1 MRIELCDMLREP
13 ALLAQAM
20 QVEFFDTGDTFG
32 ESVVIGGIATDSR
45 EVEQGDLFVALR
57 GERVDGAS
65 YLYDALSRGAVAVLT
80 DRERAMP
87 KERFL
92 HFIAQD
98 PVAALLRA
106 AAWRRRQSDAFVI
119 AVGGSTGKTTTK
131 EALSVLLK
139 EAGAVAHTVGNYNST
154 LGLPLS
160 VLSFCEGCRFWVV
173 EIGINHVGEMEEMVR
188 VLSPDLAILTNVG
201 TAHIGHFGDFS
212 TLLCEKGK
220 IASHLSKK
228 GQLLA
233 PIELPPNAFP
243 CPRDRIRRVGNAD
256 NADFYM
262 ENVVMREKGIRGDL
276 ICPDRA
282 ITNLTW
288 SVPGTVGLTTL
299 TTVAAA
305 AVLCG
310 CGDEMVRNGLEK
322 ASMQTPR
329 LHTFTVGE
337 RLVIDDTYNASP
349 ESVAGALEVLKYR
362 AGARPRVAV
371 LGDMLELGAHSEILH
386 KTVGEA
392 VFRSGI
398 SMLFTFGGKAL
409 QIARSAASCGMPT
422 GAIFSF
428 EETEKNAL
436 ARAICR
442 HAPHD
447 AAILFKASGKMRLCE
462 IVETIR
468 RSDDLE
474 C

>member
-1 MRIELCDMLREP
+1 
-13 ALLAQAM
+13 
-20 QVEFFDTGDTFG
+20 
-32 ESVVIGGIATDSR
+32 
-45 EVEQGDLFVALR
+45 
-57 GERVDGAS
+57 
-65 YLYDALSRGAVAVLT
+65 
-80 DRERAMP
+80 
-87 KERFL
+87 
-92 HFIAQD
+92 
-98 PVAALLRA
+98 
-106 AAWRRRQSDAFVI
+106 
-119 AVGGSTGKTTTK
+119 
-131 EALSVLLK
+131 
-139 EAGAVAHTVGNYNST
+139 
-154 LGLPLS
+154 
-160 VLSFCEGCRFWVV
+160 
-173 EIGINHVGEMEEMVR
+173 MEEMVR

-262 ENVVMREKGIRGDL
+262 ENVVMSEKGIRGDL

-329 LHTFTVGE
+329 LHTFTIGE

-349 ESVAGALEVLKYR
+349 ESVAGAIEVLSYR
-362 AGARPRVAV
+362 GKDRARVAV
-371 LGDMLELGAHSEILH
+371 LGDMLELGAHSEMLH
-386 KTVGEA
+386 QAVGEA
-392 VFRSGI
+392 VAKAGL
-398 SMLFTFGGKAL
+398 SMLFTYGDQAL
-409 QIARSAASCGMPT
+409 HVAKGAAACGMPL

-428 EETEKNAL
+428 GRGEEHAL
-436 ARAICR
+436 AAAIRR
-442 HAPHD
+442 HAPHA
-447 AAILFKASGKMRLCE
+447 AAILFKASGKMKLGK
-462 IVETIR
+462 IVEMIGEDNGR
-468 RSDDLE
+468 
-474 C
+474 

>member
-1 MRIELCDMLREP
+1 
-13 ALLAQAM
+13 
-20 QVEFFDTGDTFG
+20 
-32 ESVVIGGIATDSR
+32 
-45 EVEQGDLFVALR
+45 
-57 GERVDGAS
+57 
-65 YLYDALSRGAVAVLT
+65 
-80 DRERAMP
+80 MP
-87 KERFL
+87 KDRFL

-98 PVAALLRA
+98 PVDALLRA

-131 EALSVLLK
+131 EALSTLLK
-139 EAGAVAHTVGNYNST
+139 EGGAVANTVGNYNST

-160 VLSFCEGCRFWVV
+160 VLSFREGCRFWVV
-173 EIGINHVGEMEEMVR
+173 EIGINHVGEMEKMAQT
-188 VLSPDLAILTNVG
+188 LLPDLAILTNVG

-220 IASHLSKK
+220 IASHLSKR
-228 GQLLA
+228 GLLLA
-233 PIELPPNAFP
+233 PSELPFKAFP
-243 CPRDRIRRVGNAD
+243 CPRDRIRRVGNGR
-256 NADFYM
+256 NVDFYM
-262 ENVVMREKGIRGDL
+262 ENVAMSEKGVKGDL
-276 ICPDRA
+276 ICPDRV
-282 ITNLTW
+282 ITNLDW

-305 AVLCG
+305 AALCG
-310 CGDEMVRNGLEK
+310 CGDEMIRNGLER
-322 ASMQTPR
+322 ASVQTPR
-329 LHTFTVGE
+329 LRTFMIGE

-362 AGARPRVAV
+362 AGTRPRVAV
-371 LGDMLELGAHSEILH
+371 LGDMLELGTHSEILH

-392 VFRSGI
+392 AVRSGI
-398 SMLFTFGGKAL
+398 SMLFTFGSKAL
-409 QIARSAASCGMPT
+409 QIARSAASCGMPS

-436 ARAICR
+436 ARAIRC

-462 IVETIR
+462 IVEMIR
-468 RSDDLE
+468 RSDHLE